1 MDGKTRVNDSSD
13 QHLGAYFLAYQ
24 RGVAFFHFVGHSD
37 LWRSFLFSLL
47 LAALRGI
54 LISLNFYLISQF
66 QSEVFGKTLNGRA
79 R

>member
-1 MDGKTRVNDSSD
+1 
-13 QHLGAYFLAYQ
+13 LAYQ
-24 RGVAFFHFVGHSD
+24 RGVAFFHFVGFFHFD
-37 LWRSFLFSLL
+37 GRRRFLFSPL